1 MAMATPYL
9 ALLLVLANTASS
21 AASQR
26 CASRC
31 ADAPPHSLCLAT
43 CLFHTGQYRQAAAAA
58 RRAAQAGA
66 EELTCSL
73 WEARAYLAAGN
84 AAWAER
90 ALSRQAGEGDVA
102 AWRALLYLQEG
113 DLALARQA
121 IESARAAPSP
131 PALANRLRL
140 LSAWTSLLS
149 GETPVAVQEL
159 ARVDG
164 SAGLYPEDRAAW
176 IALSRRAD
184 ADWRVP
190 FAVTTELQLGHTSN
204 SLAGSPTDPGRG
216 APPGGLARFT
226 LEGRWTGRGR
236 ATRPLAELAVRGL
249 GLEDDSAKEL
259 SYIES
264 RARLGAILG
273 SSTSAAVVGELLTLP
288 QQVDQRYY
296 TAVRGEVERE
306 WGGGGALVTAVGRRW
321 FRDPARTRW
330 EAELGGAG
338 RLGAFTLG
346 GTVRWHDAVNPA
358 YDLRGVLVAASSRL
372 PLSRG
377 ATLQTTASVGYSFY
391 YHSGGL
397 AGLVAHGTTE
407 RRRDLTGRLALTAW
421 TRARRGVWVG
431 VGAELARQDSTA
443 DRLPGFDFDYRERR
457 VTVKL
462 RWQAEGLG
470 WTARTIRP
478 ADHVPLPWGL
488 AGEDGLEGRVLDLLR
503 QDEELRRASSCGV

>member
-9 ALLLVLANTASS
+9 ALLLLLANTASS

-31 ADAPPHSLCLAT
+31 ADAPPRSLCLAT
-43 CLFHTGQYRQAAAAA
+43 CLLNAGQYREAAAAA
-58 RRAAQAGA
+58 RRAAEAGA
-66 EELTCSL
+66 EKVSCSL

-102 AWRALLYLQEG
+102 AWRALVYLQEG
-113 DLALARQA
+113 DLALARQV
-121 IESARAAPSP
+121 IESARVAPSP
-131 PALANRLRL
+131 PALANRWRL
-140 LSAWTSLLS
+140 LGAWTSLLS
-149 GETPVAVQEL
+149 GETSAAAQEL
-159 ARVDG
+159 AQVDG
-164 SAGLYPEDRAAW
+164 HAGLYPEDRAAW
-176 IALSRRAD
+176 VALSRRAD
-184 ADWRVP
+184 GDWQVP
-190 FAVTTELQLGHTSN
+190 FAVSTELLLGHTSN
-204 SLAGSPTDPGRG
+204 SLAGSPADPGRG

-226 LEGRWTGRGR
+226 LEGRWTGMGRG
-236 ATRPLAELAVRGL
+236 TRSLAELAVRGL
-249 GLEDDSAKEL
+249 GLRHDSAREL

-264 RARLGAILG
+264 RARLGAVLG
-273 SSTSAAVVGELLTLP
+273 RSTSAAVVGELLTLP
-288 QQVDQRYY
+288 QQTEQRYY
-296 TAVRGEVERE
+296 SAVRGEVERQL
-306 WGGGGALVTAVGRRW
+306 GRGGALVTAMGRRW

-330 EAELGGAG
+330 EAELGGGG
-338 RLGAFTLG
+338 RLGALTLG

-372 PLSRG
+372 PMGRG
-377 ATLQTTASVGYSFY
+377 ATLQATASVGHSFY

-407 RRRDLTGRLALTAW
+407 KRRDLSGRLALTAW
-421 TRARRGVWVG
+421 SRVLPGVRVG

-457 VTVKL
+457 VTLKL

-503 QDEELRRASSCGV
+503 QDEELRRASSCGA